1 MIYEN
6 PILSGSVEISGSL
19 YVKGLRLVSS
29 SNQIASEVSGSSTIL
44 SSSLSSRLHN
54 QEYFSSSLSNSLT
67 YGLDYIPN
75 TYFTESSTATKTLTS
90 GDYQYMY
97 SSLGFHW
104 GSTGYSGTE
113 IDTTSLVVGGIV
125 NEYLNS
131 QTTSGASLPGQNRL
145 IPVAQLSTTMRN
157 KLTSIGKLDSS
168 FYYLSESQVQ
178 LYHTGSV
185 PRKYV
190 ENTDIVVAL
199 ANTASLAYTSSI
211 SITAITATTASYA
224 TLATSVHN
232 NNLQSGS
239 IKFWQGRQ
247 TEYDLISSSA
257 DNNTIY
263 FITE

>member
-44 SSSLSSRLHN
+44 SGSLSSRVHN

-75 TYFTESSTATKTLTS
+75 TYYSESSTASKTLAS
-90 GDYQYMY
+90 GEYQYMY
-97 SSLGFHW
+97 SSIGFHW

-113 IDTTSLVVGGIV
+113 TGTTSLVVGGIV

-131 QTTSGASLPGQNRL
+131 QTTTGASLPGQDRL
-145 IPVAQLSTTMRN
+145 IPIAQLSTPMRN

-199 ANTASLAYTSSI
+199 ANTASLAYTASIALNISANVTSSI
-211 SITAITATTASYA
+211 STKVTN
-224 TLATSVHN
+224 LNTS
-232 NNLQSGS
+232 SGS
-239 IKFWQGRQ
+239 LSFWQGSQ
-247 TEYDLISSSA
+247 TEYDAISSSA
-257 DNNTIY
+257 DPNTVY
-263 FITE
+263 FVV